1 VPSPQFEKLVQIL
14 HDRRRPPGL
23 DVGRLR
29 AGMEAT
35 AFPVPG
41 DAEVVTGSLGGVDF
55 EVVSTPG
62 ADPDRTLLYLH
73 GGGFVMGSPNT
84 HRKLA
89 ADLSRAAGVRVM
101 VPDYPLAPEHPF
113 PAAIEAITSLYTA
126 LLATG
131 GPADRIAIGGDS
143 AGGGLTVATLLAWR
157 DRGLVLPAAALVI
170 SPWVDLTGAEVL
182 DPALVE
188 RDPICSPES
197 LDTMGRW
204 YLADADPRQPLV
216 SPVLAD
222 LTGFPPLLI
231 HVGEAEILVGG
242 SRALAERA
250 AAAGVDVTLDV
261 WPDMIHVWHV
271 FAGRVPESTDA
282 VERAGAWIAKA
293 LV

>member
-14 HDRRRPPGL
+14 RDRRQPTRP
-23 DVGRLR
+23 DVERLR
-29 AGMEAT
+29 AGMESA
-35 AFPVPG
+35 AFPVPD
-41 DAEVVTGSLGGVDF
+41 DAEVTAGSLGGVAI
-55 EVVSTPG
+55 EIVSTLG

-73 GGGFVMGSPNT
+73 GGGYVMGSPNT

-89 ADLSRAAGVRVM
+89 ADLSRAAGVRVV

-113 PAAIEAITSLYTA
+113 PAAIEAITSLYAA

-131 GPADRIAIGGDS
+131 VPPEHLAIGGDS
-143 AGGGLTVATLLAWR
+143 AGGGLTMATLLAWR
-157 DRGLVLPAAALVI
+157 DQGLVLPAAALVI
-170 SPWVDLTGAEVL
+170 SPWVDLTGAEVP

-188 RDPICSPES
+188 RDPICSPDD
-197 LDTMGRW
+197 LGTMGRW
-204 YLADADPRQPLV
+204 YLAGADPYQPLV

-222 LTGFPPLLI
+222 LTGLPPLLI

-242 SRALAERA
+242 SIILAERA
-250 AAAGVDVTLDV
+250 RAAGVEVTLDV

-271 FAGRVPESTDA
+271 FAGRVPESTEA
-282 VERAGAWIAKA
+282 VARAGAWIAKA